1 MNRNFDVVVIGAGAA
16 GLMCAIEAGKRNKK
30 ILIIEHS
37 SKIAEKIRISGGGRC
52 NFTNIYSNSEN
63 FLSNNKHFCKSA
75 FSKYTQNDFIDL
87 LKKHKIK
94 FHEKKLGQLFC
105 DNSAKDII
113 EMLITEC
120 KIRKVEISLN
130 TEIKS
135 ILREENLYILET
147 EKKGKFVCSSLVVAT
162 GGLSIPKIGASDFG
176 YKIANQFNL
185 KVTNLYPALVP
196 LTFKDD
202 ILFHTC
208 KAVIPEMK
216 KNNWGRI
223 VNLGGLSAHI
233 SAIGRAHVITS
244 KSAVVGFSRALA
256 MEYAEVGITV
266 NTVVPGLI
274 DTVRGASAGRSLVHP
289 SHSNPPIGRKGYPV
303 EVATMISN
311 LCGPNSDFITGQ
323 TIHVNGGSYFP

>member
-1 MNRNFDVVVIGAGAA
+1 MTENKGKVAIVTGAAKNIGRATCNSLSKLGFNVLVHANSDKDGAMETLAIVKKNGVNADIFIGDLTKEETSGHLVGAG
-16 GLMCAIEAGKRNKK
+16 
-30 ILIIEHS
+30 S
-37 SKIAEKIRISGGGRC
+37 
-52 NFTNIYSNSEN
+52 
-63 FLSNNKHFCKSA
+63 
-75 FSKYTQNDFIDL
+75 
-87 LKKHKIK
+87 
-94 FHEKKLGQLFC
+94 KLG
-105 DNSAKDII
+105 S
-113 EMLITEC
+113 
-120 KIRKVEISLN
+120 V
-130 TEIKS
+130 S
-135 ILREENLYILET
+135 ILVNNASQREFN
-147 EKKGKFVCSSLVVAT
+147 KFDDMTFDQWRFV
-162 GGLSIPKIGASDFG
+162 LSI
-176 YKIANQFNL
+176 NL
-185 KVTNLYPALVP
+185 DT
-196 LTFKDD
+196 
-202 ILFHTC
+202 LFHTC

-256 MEYAEVGITV
+256 MEYAEAGITV

-274 DTVRGASAGRSLVHP
+274 DTIRGTSAGRSLVHP

>member
-1 MNRNFDVVVIGAGAA
+1 MEKNKDKVAIVTGAA
-16 GLMCAIEAGKRNKK
+16 KNIGRATCESLSKLGFNVLVHANSDKDGALETLNIVKRNGVDAD
-30 ILIIEHS
+30 IMIGDLTIEET
-37 SKIAEKIRISGGGRC
+37 SKQLVSEA
-52 NFTNIYSNSEN
+52 SN
-63 FLSNNKHFCKSA
+63 
-75 FSKYTQNDFIDL
+75 
-87 LKKHKIK
+87 
-94 FHEKKLGQLFC
+94 LG
-105 DNSAKDII
+105 
-113 EMLITEC
+113 E
-120 KIRKVEISLN
+120 V
-130 TEIKS
+130 S
-135 ILREENLYILET
+135 ILVNNASQREFN
-147 EKKGKFVCSSLVVAT
+147 KFDDMTFDQWRFVM
-162 GGLSIPKIGASDFG
+162 SINID
-176 YKIANQFNL
+176 
-185 KVTNLYPALVP
+185 T
-196 LTFKDD
+196 
-202 ILFHTC
+202 LFHTC

-244 KSAVVGFSRALA
+244 KSAVIGFSRALA
-256 MEYAEVGITV
+256 MEYAESGITI